1 MLKFLNANDF
11 IKKNSIIFYKI
22 VWDQVLLI
30 LVFSIL
36 TLITYDEYNFPKTD
50 SIEEKIVNSIYFNSA
65 TQFTVGYGDYT
76 PTSNLTK
83 IINVLHHLM
92 SYFIMATEISFIF
105 RS

>member
-1 MLKFLNANDF
+1 MLKFLNANEF

-30 LVFSIL
+30 LIFSIL

-65 TQFTVGYGDYT
+65 TQFTIGYGEYV

-83 IINVLHHLM
+83 IINSLHHLM
-92 SYFIMATEISFIF
+92 SYFMMATEISFIF
-105 RS
+105 KS